1 MNSNK
6 YKLVK
11 VDSKELWNDLVNSS
25 SNYSLFFSLEYLSLL
40 ETKYNLWLVMQGT
53 EVKAGLLLIV
63 SENEKNIVSNDFVI
77 YSGIILKDYKNTKI
91 AKKTHQSFQIIE
103 FVSEELTKIYKNIT
117 LSLSPEII
125 DIRPFQWFNYHNDK
139 KKYKI
144 DIKFTSLINISEL
157 RKKINYEQTKI
168 FQNLDF
174 ARRYNIREAIK
185 EDCIVQQSKN
195 VRSFV
200 SNYKLM
206 MSNQNINISK
216 EKINTMTRVIDYYI
230 HKNKGVLLE
239 AKDKNNELLY
249 TAFYLWDLNK
259 AYYMFGAGTQKNV
272 SYQATIANWEAF
284 KYLANNTDIE
294 FVDLE
299 GVNSPKR
306 GWFKLSFGGNLIP
319 YYRISI

>member
-40 ETKYNLWLVMQGT
+40 ETKYNLWIVMQGT

-157 RKKINYEQTKI
+157 RKKINHEQTKI

-185 EDCIVQQSKN
+185 EHCIVQQSKN

-206 MSNQNINISK
+206 MSNQNINIPK

-249 TAFYLWDLNK
+249 TTFYLWDLNK

>member
-103 FVSEELTKIYKNIT
+103 FVAEELTKIYKNIT

-185 EDCIVQQSKN
+185 EHCIVQQSKN
-195 VRSFV
+195 ITSFV

-239 AKDKNNELLY
+239 AKDKHNELLY

-284 KYLANNTDIE
+284 KYIANNTDIE